1 MLTNARHTRRTGK
14 LGEGSAKTKYT
25 CEGQDPEGT
34 GETNQ
39 SNHKGG
45 KNRVPGSVKQNVTPS
60 K

>member
-14 LGEGSAKTKYT
+14 LREGSAKTKYT

-45 KNRVPGSVKQNVTPS
+45 KKPGSVKQNMTPS
-60 K
+60 E